1 LFGAA
6 IMAGAWPA
14 VGAEPDAAQRT
25 LLVPRDAL
33 FASPAY
39 SELQISPDGRQLAFL
54 HPLNGVLNVWVA
66 PLDDPKAATPV
77 TRFDTRPPDSFQWSP
92 DGRYI
97 LVLKDIGGEEQSQL
111 WVANLEKRTVINM
124 TADPV
129 VQTKIVKLSKR
140 RSEEH
145 TSELQSLMR
154 TSYAVLCLKKKK

>member
-1 LFGAA
+1 
-6 IMAGAWPA
+6 MAGALRA
-14 VGAEPDAAQRT
+14 VGAEREAVQRT
-25 LLVPRDAL
+25 WLVPRAAL

-111 WVANLEKRTVINM
+111 WEIGRASCRERVC
-124 TADPV
+124 
-129 VQTKIVKLSKR
+129 Q
-140 RSEEH
+140 
-145 TSELQSLMR
+145 
-154 TSYAVLCLKKKK
+154 YG

>member
-1 LFGAA
+1 
-6 IMAGAWPA
+6 MAGALRA
-14 VGAEPDAAQRT
+14 VGAEREAVQRT
-25 LLVPRDAL
+25 WLVPRAAL

-77 TRFDTRPPDSFQWSP
+77 TRFDTRPPDSFQ
-92 DGRYI
+92 
-97 LVLKDIGGEEQSQL
+97 
-111 WVANLEKRTVINM
+111 
-124 TADPV
+124 
-129 VQTKIVKLSKR
+129 

-154 TSYAVLCLKKKK
+154 ISYAVFCLQKNIYKS

>member
-1 LFGAA
+1 MLGAA
-6 IMAGAWPA
+6 IMAGALPA
-14 VGAEPDAAQRT
+14 AGAEPDAAQRT

-77 TRFDTRPPDSFQWSP
+77 TRFDTRPPDS
-92 DGRYI
+92 
-97 LVLKDIGGEEQSQL
+97 
-111 WVANLEKRTVINM
+111 
-124 TADPV
+124 
-129 VQTKIVKLSKR
+129 

-154 TSYAVLCLKKKK
+154 ISYAVSCLKKKIYTPHIYSSKTK